1 MTEFCGVGGSNAPVP
16 GDPSLN
22 SSVITAQAGD
32 GGIAVS
38 WTYPVVNPNALAYTE
53 LYRSTTSDFALAS
66 IIAQV
71 GGSYHFDA
79 LYDEIGTQYFYWIKM
94 VSFSGTRGDTMGP
107 ASATMQPTTARLIE
121 LLEGMISNTQ
131 LAQDLKTDITSISG
145 VQSGLSAEAQ
155 LRLTGTTILTD
166 MLEGLDQQLEDQ
178 GYLIVDETRIRTLND
193 SSVIASIDAKYLLY
207 EGTFAGI
214 AAEQLIQTGKNSAYA
229 ANIET
234 LQATTTGPNGHAS
247 KIQETKEVLV
257 GADGTSGVAANYMLK
272 TSVSVAGQP
281 PLIAGF
287 GLYNDGAT
295 SDFIISADK
304 FAVGK
309 PGQTHSYPFII
320 ADVNGQTQIALNA
333 RTLIP
338 DAHITN
344 AMIDNYIQSSNFNP
358 TTGTGW
364 RIDKGGNIEGNNI
377 ILRDNAGN
385 VLFSA
390 GGLAGNIPLSQLT
403 SSNLVNS
410 NTSWADV
417 AGTSNAPANNATV
430 GATWNGNISGYPG
443 NNAVLNTNTTWSNV
457 AGTANAPANNADV
470 TASNT
475 AAGIAAQ
482 GDFATLNK
490 ILGTNISTYIEAAAI
505 SSAYIKNA
513 AVGTLKIGGQAVT
526 VMVAKERTTLA
537 ILTGTGWHTILSK
550 SITVTDA
557 LSTTAVIIGGKW
569 TATNGSTVGFHFSFR
584 VIRGTSTQIGTE
596 SSAYLMADG
605 GNNERSSVPVAEM
618 DQPGNGTHTYRLQAK
633 CGGTNLAYVDAANI
647 SLMVGK
653 R

>member
-131 LAQDLKTDITSISG
+131 LAQDLKTDITSIGG
-145 VQSGLSAEAQ
+145 VQSAITAEEQA
-155 LRLTGTTILTD
+155 RLTGTTILTD
-166 MLEGLDQQLEDQ
+166 MLAGIGTSLAAVDT
-178 GYLIVDETRIRTLND
+178 LIINEVASRTSDND
-193 SSVIASIDAKYLLY
+193 AVIASISANYAVYDSS
-207 EGTFAGI
+207 FA
-214 AAEQLIQTGKNSAYA
+214 AIQTEQVALAAADTATALLITTLEATTATQSAQ
-229 ANIET
+229 I
-234 LQATTTGPNGHAS
+234 QATNTVTA
-247 KIQETKEVLV
+247 
-257 GADGTSGVAANYMLK
+257 GVAANYMIK
-272 TSVSVAGQP
+272 TSVASAGQP
-281 PLIAGF
+281 ALVAGF

-295 SDFIISADK
+295 SDFIISADT

-309 PGQTHSYPFII
+309 PGQTHKYPFII
-320 ADVNGQTQIALNA
+320 ADVNGVTQIALNA
-333 RTLIP
+333 STLIP
-338 DAHITN
+338 DAHISN
-344 AMIDNYIQSSNFNP
+344 AMIDRYIQSSNFNP

-364 RIDKGGNIEGNNI
+364 RIDKAGNIEGNNI

-430 GATWNGNISGYPG
+430 GATWNGNITGYPG
-443 NNAVLNTNTTWSNV
+443 NTAVLNTNTTWSNV

-475 AAGIAAQ
+475 AAGIAGQ
-482 GDFATLNK
+482 GNFATLNK
-490 ILGTNISTYIEAAAI
+490 ILSSNISTYLQTAAI
-505 SSAYIKNA
+505 DTAFIKNL
-513 AVGTLKIGGQAVT
+513 AVGTAKIAGNAVT
-526 VMVAKERTTLA
+526 IPEGIPGTTRVMYWNGGGFVRTVATGSINPEGGKVHAVFTASVKSTNPLNVRYLGSLTMTFNGQTRVIPFGIGVSYPNLQGSIGMSVVISMLPAAFTGSKTCTVECRHLGFSNFEISNCVLT
-537 ILTGTGWHTILSK
+537 LTGMK
-550 SITVTDA
+550 
-557 LSTTAVIIGGKW
+557 K
-569 TATNGSTVGFHFSFR
+569 
-584 VIRGTSTQIGTE
+584 
-596 SSAYLMADG
+596 
-605 GNNERSSVPVAEM
+605 
-618 DQPGNGTHTYRLQAK
+618 
-633 CGGTNLAYVDAANI
+633 
-647 SLMVGK
+647 
-653 R
+653 

>member
-16 GDPSLN
+16 GDPSLS

-131 LAQDLKTDITSISG
+131 LAQDLKTDITSIGG
-145 VQSGLSAEAQ
+145 VQSAITAEEQA
-155 LRLTGTTILTD
+155 RLTGTTILTD
-166 MLEGLDQQLEDQ
+166 MLAGIGTSLAAVDT
-178 GYLIVDETRIRTLND
+178 LIINEVASRTSDND
-193 SSVIASIDAKYLLY
+193 AVIASISANYAVYDSS
-207 EGTFAGI
+207 FA
-214 AAEQLIQTGKNSAYA
+214 AIQTEQVALAAADTATALLITTLEATTATQSAQ
-229 ANIET
+229 I
-234 LQATTTGPNGHAS
+234 QATNTVTA
-247 KIQETKEVLV
+247 
-257 GADGTSGVAANYMLK
+257 GVAANYMIK
-272 TSVSVAGQP
+272 TSVASAGQP
-281 PLIAGF
+281 ALVAGF

-295 SDFIISADK
+295 SDFIISADT

-309 PGQTHSYPFII
+309 PGQTHKYPFII
-320 ADVNGQTQIALNA
+320 ADVNGVTQIALNA
-333 RTLIP
+333 STLIP
-338 DAHITN
+338 DAHISN
-344 AMIDNYIQSSNFNP
+344 AMIDRYIQSSNFNP

-364 RIDKGGNIEGNNI
+364 RIDKAGNIEGNNI

-430 GATWNGNISGYPG
+430 GATWNGNITGYPG
-443 NNAVLNTNTTWSNV
+443 NTAVLNTNTTWSNV

-475 AAGIAAQ
+475 AAGIAGQ
-482 GDFATLNK
+482 GNFATLNK
-490 ILGTNISTYIEAAAI
+490 ILSSNISTYLQTAAI
-505 SSAYIKNA
+505 DTAYIKNA

-537 ILTGTGWHTILSK
+537 TLTGTGWHTILSK

-557 LSTTAVIIGGKW
+557 ISTTAVIIGGKW
-569 TATNGSTVGFHFSFR
+569 TATNGSTTGAHFSFR

-605 GNNERSSVPVAEM
+605 GNNERGSVPVAEM

-633 CGGTNLAYVDAANI
+633 CGGINLAYVDAANI